1 MAPEVLASYEERQ
14 EYKGEPVDVFS
25 CGVILFIMVV
35 GSMPFQIAMPD
46 NDLYKY
52 IY

>member
-1 MAPEVLASYEERQ
+1 
-14 EYKGEPVDVFS
+14 VDVFS

-35 GSMPFQIAMPD
+35 GSMPFQIATPD

-52 IY
+52 IYQGRWKHYWRKY